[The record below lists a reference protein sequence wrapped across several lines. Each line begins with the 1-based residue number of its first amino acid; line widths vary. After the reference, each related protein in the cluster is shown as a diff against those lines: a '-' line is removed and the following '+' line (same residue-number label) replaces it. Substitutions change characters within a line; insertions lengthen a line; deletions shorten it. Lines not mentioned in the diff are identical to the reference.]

1 MLLERKKA
9 KEMDYEQR
17 KEYRIEH
24 ETILEDLKTFAEKT
38 ALEVTPKVR
47 SAKL

>member
-1 MLLERKKA
+1 MCLETDA
-9 KEMDYEQR
+9 KRWIVNQR

-24 ETILEDLKTFAEKT
+24 VKPILEDLRHLQKT